1 MSQQSNRTGFS
12 LVEVIVAMMILSFGV
27 MAMGASTGYVMRQ
40 VRASE
45 LRSERVAAV
54 REASELIRGTQW
66 AQIPTVCG
74 SGDLI
79 AKRYTVTCEATP
91 SGRLMQVRL
100 RTTGPGYKDGQFVP
114 EMAETF
120 AINLAQPVQ

>member
-1 MSQQSNRTGFS
+1 MSQQSDRGGFS
-12 LVEVIVAMMILSFGV
+12 VVEVIVAMMILSFGV
-27 MAMGASTGYVMRQ
+27 LAMGASTGYVMRQ

-54 REASELIRGTQW
+54 REASELIRGTEW
-66 AQIPTVCG
+66 AQIPAVCG
-74 SGDLI
+74 SGDLV
-79 AKRYTVTCEATP
+79 ANRYTVTCEATP
-91 SGRLMQVRL
+91 NGRLMQVRI
-100 RTTGPGYKDGQFVP
+100 RTTGPGYQDGRFIP